1 MKEKVEEEA
10 SKLDGLHQCGRRQ
23 NLEFEGVPVTEGEDV
38 VDLVVRIGNLVVA
51 KVRRNDIST
60 AHRLPPNAIPR

>member
-38 VDLVVRIGNLVVA
+38 VDLVVRIGNLVGA
-51 KVRRNDIST
+51 KVKRNDIST